1 MGKSFGLGLVLA
13 AGKDAG
19 SLRLSTACLTAVLL
33 FLCPLPR
40 SALWRIPCGSES
52 TEGLP
57 PHWGG
62 HVGGEKGPLA
72 SGPHSL

>member
-1 MGKSFGLGLVLA
+1 MGKSSGLDLVLA
-13 AGKDAG
+13 AGKDA
-19 SLRLSTACLTAVLL
+19 SSCQLSAACLTAVLL

-57 PHWGG
+57 PTGAAMW
-62 HVGGEKGPLA
+62 EDRRDL
-72 SGPHSL
+72 